1 MYDDPVSRALAVIR
15 QHYDDGG
22 DVEPLM
28 SRVIEGVGD
37 RAIRD
42 KRVLEPEAVLKPGP
56 EQSVWEK
63 ISSKFMGDRPSPER
77 RRFVEGVGN
86 IADVA
91 HIGAYATPLAPAVG
105 AVDFARGVASGDPME
120 AVLGATGLPGRAAK
134 AAGVAASAMMPGE
147 AEAGPLSNALKA
159 IRAYHG
165 SPHQFDKFDISKIGT
180 GEGHQAYGHG
190 LYFAEN
196 PKVAQGYRETLS
208 PYGRGDAPEDIAAR
222 ILHATGGNREAALE
236 ALRRRIDNANSQKVP
251 YENLQ
256 NLMQARNIVNIKPDV
271 AGHMYEVDIHADPSH
286 MLDWDKPLSEQKAIL
301 DKIYENLGGSNKVKE
316 LNNEYENLI
325 DMPPAKR
332 PQQSSDEYKFLESRY
347 NELQHHPAVKLYETL
362 SNNPD
367 VSGKNFYYRFGGQD
381 PEQASIKLKNVG
393 IPGIKYLDQGSRGS
407 GEGTSN
413 YVVFDPSLIEI
424 LRRYKDGGVV
434 EREEKAGGGGLL
446 KAAKDALLALHGMK
460 SYRMDMAEK
469 LGGLPVPSIAIA
481 KPEHG
486 FKRFGDI
493 TLVGGKEMATPSR
506 VNPVY
511 GSDVYSPRFPSLD
524 DEGNRIFRG
533 FTNMGNRRYAP
544 LTMENVVREMKGNVR
559 GGENYNYGAGNVRA
573 AVTPQFKTLEDVQN
587 ARGNIVTSE
596 EFEPH
601 KRGAQDYL
609 FDLADR
615 FYPHSKYSGSPFQH
629 AGSFAETL
637 SDVGKG
643 RSSAW
648 SQDYKDLPDEL
659 KSEAMQYLS
668 RLKEM
673 PTEYFEAKPQR
684 AVELGEFAGAV
695 VPENLMNEVEAR
707 LKNLG
712 VREVVPFNPEE
723 EGAQQKA
730 FREFSGLHFNNG
742 GRANKPA
749 RI

>member
-28 SRVIEGVGD
+28 SRIIEGVGD

-77 RRFVEGVGN
+77 RHFVEGVGN

-91 HIGAYATPLAPAVG
+91 HMGAYATPLAPYVG
-105 AVDFARGVASGDPME
+105 AADFASGVASGDPME

-147 AEAGPLSNALKA
+147 AEAGPVSNALKA

-165 SPHQFDKFDISKIGT
+165 SPHKFDKFDISKIGT

-286 MLDWDKPLSEQKAIL
+286 MLDWDRPLGEQPEHIQS
-301 DKIYENLGGSNKVKE
+301 NLKDMAQDVGLPIRYWSP
-316 LNNEYENLI
+316 LNTSDQATGEEYYSAL
-325 DMPPAKR
+325 A
-332 PQQSSDEYKFLESRY
+332 Q
-347 NELQHHPAVKLYETL
+347 
-362 SNNPD
+362 
-367 VSGKNFYYRFGGQD
+367 
-381 PEQASIKLKNVG
+381 KLKGKKDPVWSPREASSELKTWA

-413 YVVFDPSLIEI
+413 YVVFDPNLIEI